1 MTGFG
6 ISDLSR
12 SFVLRGLNTDLSQSL
27 VRLSEEV
34 VSGRSSDT
42 TLRLNGQFSF
52 LTQIESDLIQTEAR
66 STALSE
72 VALLAESQQNAL
84 GRLVDGADTVF
95 GTLALARNDAGTL
108 DVDTLAA
115 EARGLLDSMV
125 SAINANVAG
134 RYSFSGTQVDAP
146 PLVSTDELLAELT
159 TAISGVTSVPDL
171 RIAADDFFNLPG
183 GVFETNVYQ
192 GSTQSLSPINIG
204 NGETV
209 ALNMRA
215 DDPAIRDILK
225 SVALIAVAG
234 EPGAPLP
241 DDALRSMIID
251 QADEVLNAR
260 GGIIDLRAQ
269 LGFSEERIDR
279 STTRLE
285 AERTSLQLARSDLI
299 GVDPFETASSLEAVR
314 AQLET
319 LYSVTARTQNL
330 SLVNF
335 L

>member
-1 MTGFG
+1 MSVFG

-27 VRLSEEV
+27 LRLSEEV

-52 LTQIESDLIQTEAR
+52 LTQIESDLIQTQAR

-72 VALLAESQQNAL
+72 VALLAEAQQTAL
-84 GRLVDGADTVF
+84 GRLVDSADNIF
-95 GTLALARNDAGTL
+95 GTLALARTDTGTL
-108 DVDTLAA
+108 GVDTLAA

-134 RYSFSGTQVDAP
+134 RYAFSGTQVDAP
-146 PLVSTDELLAELT
+146 PLVNSDELLAELA
-159 TAISGVTSVPDL
+159 TAIAGVTNVSDL
-171 RIAADDFFNLPG
+171 RLAADDFFNLPG
-183 GVFETNVYQ
+183 GVFETIVYQ
-192 GSTQSLSPINIG
+192 GSNQNLSPINIG

-209 ALNMRA
+209 TLNLRA

-234 EPGAPLP
+234 EPSAPLP
-241 DDALRSMIID
+241 DNALRSMIVD